1 MITII
6 DNEEMCI
13 KISESFKYNT
23 ETPDKRPLSDYILDK
38 TIEKFELYRRIFN
51 VEKLE
56 KITFIIYDNI
66 EEYRNLYRKINNQ
79 EPPEYARGSFDPE
92 LNISYCTR
100 NNNPI
105 YGSSMWYHTLGINAH
120 EAFHMY
126 YRKYIYKNDR
136 IVWFDEGLAQFLS
149 GENDNWLFDE
159 EKFKDVFIKYNELYT
174 PINNLNE
181 RIQGNDNVPD
191 DLIFQRQNV
200 FEGYKI
206 SLLIIKYLIDKN
218 GINYIFDILNDN
230 EEIRRIGNNII
241 DEMIDYYKNK
251 YNIINNMKK

>member
-13 KISESFKYNT
+13 KISKSFKNNT

-51 VEKLE
+51 VEKLDE
-56 KITFIIYDNI
+56 
-66 EEYRNLYRKINNQ
+66 
-79 EPPEYARGSFDPE
+79 PE
-92 LNISYCTR
+92 LNISYCTW

-105 YGSSMWYHTLGINAH
+105 YGSSMWYHTLGMNAH

-159 EKFKDVFIKYNELYT
+159 EKFKDVFTKYNELYI

-200 FEGYKI
+200 FEGYKM

-218 GINYIFDILNDN
+218 GINYIFDILKDN
-230 EEIRRIGNNII
+230 EEIRKIGNNII

-251 YNIINNMKK
+251 FNIVNSINK